1 MCSGAIY
8 WAGIPRVVYGCSEE
22 VLYSLTGAH
31 EDNPVS
37 AVCVGIPLS
46 VPLRHQQWRLSQTF
60 LLPCRKVF
68 AHGQRP
74 VSVVGPLCEEEART
88 VHVGFWVKEEAA
100 PEGDASAEHK

>member
-1 MCSGAIY
+1 MCGDS
-8 WAGIPRVVYGCSEE
+8 PLLCR
-22 VLYSLTGAH
+22 
-31 EDNPVS
+31 
-37 AVCVGIPLS
+37 CVTK
-46 VPLRHQQWRLSQTF
+46 QWRLSQTF